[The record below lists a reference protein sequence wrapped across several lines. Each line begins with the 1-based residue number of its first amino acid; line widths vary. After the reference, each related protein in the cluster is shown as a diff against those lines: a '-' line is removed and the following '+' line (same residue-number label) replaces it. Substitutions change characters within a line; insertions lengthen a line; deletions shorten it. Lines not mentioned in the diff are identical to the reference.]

1 MRISGL
7 VAIAI
12 GLAAC
17 TRSEGGAT
25 TGGDPADVGAGDAE
39 SRDAIADDDAGA
51 SDSAPDDARADD
63 TGTPASDAAD
73 ADADASADGADG
85 GADGAADAPPPDY
98 VEPATD
104 NGDPLLG
111 GAPASTGIT
120 VGASGVATIAGTIA
134 SGGGNA
140 SFADAD
146 GYAFTV
152 TTETT
157 VQAELLFATSGGV
170 WSVSIHRA
178 DKRIAAWWG
187 MSTEG
192 RALTQPVKL
201 PAGAYFVHVS
211 AAPPAP
217 AAPVPYQLRL
227 VSGTLGDCA
236 SGAATTY
243 AEAET
248 SVRQNDAVSV
258 DWYAYPRLA
267 ATPAADAAEPTG
279 VTLAAGASA
288 VIEGSSGA
296 TGAGGDSY
304 LDRDAYVFTAGPDTR
319 EVRVLLEHTATD
331 ANLDVFVF
339 AADAKRL
346 VGTGVEV
353 GGSPERAAIAVEPGK
368 TYWLWIGTRDETAIG
383 GDKALPVRYR
393 ATLCG
398 RGGAK

>member
-25 TGGDPADVGAGDAE
+25 TAGDPADVGADDAE
-39 SRDAIADDDAGA
+39 SRDVADDV
-51 SDSAPDDARADD
+51 RADD

-73 ADADASADGADG
+73 AGADASADGADG
-85 GADGAADAPPPDY
+85 ADGGADGNADASADGAADAPPPDY
-98 VEPATD
+98 VEPAAD

-111 GAPASTGIT
+111 GAPASTGIS

-157 VQAELLFATSGGV
+157 VQAELLFASSGGV

-211 AAPPAP
+211 AAPPSP
-217 AAPVPYQLRL
+217 AAPVPYQIRL
-227 VSGTLGDCA
+227 VSGALGDCA

-296 TGAGGDSY
+296 TSAGGDSY